1 MDEYRQDRAAFGL
14 DETSGACRSS
24 EERMQRK
31 ERRAD
36 VGGRRTKK
44 DKTLLESVAMDL
56 FHQYL

>member
-31 ERRAD
+31 ERRA
-36 VGGRRTKK
+36 GCRRKK
-44 DKTLLESVAMDL
+44 DQEG
-56 FHQYL
+56 